1 MHRWAIMK
9 NKGTL
14 AKWFKWGSVVFAT
27 IVTLLLIYGCILYKS
42 IQNDKTK
49 GFDES
54 RKIIFSETDIT
65 DADEMFAFYGEE
77 AFHILFGKTNT
88 NEEKIAFF
96 PLDHD
101 GGITVI
107 DQTKIIS
114 KEAIEQTWKKRC
126 SNCHLINIAPAM
138 IDDQPLWEMT
148 YKDDRAKYVID
159 YLSMDDGSRY
169 ERYSFKQR
177 FN

>member
-1 MHRWAIMK
+1 MHWWSLMK
-9 NKGTL
+9 NNHSL
-14 AKWFKWGSVVFAT
+14 DSRFKWGSVVFAT

-96 PLDHD
+96 PLDH
-101 GGITVI
+101 
-107 DQTKIIS
+107 
-114 KEAIEQTWKKRC
+114 
-126 SNCHLINIAPAM
+126 
-138 IDDQPLWEMT
+138 
-148 YKDDRAKYVID
+148 
-159 YLSMDDGSRY
+159 
-169 ERYSFKQR
+169 
-177 FN
+177 